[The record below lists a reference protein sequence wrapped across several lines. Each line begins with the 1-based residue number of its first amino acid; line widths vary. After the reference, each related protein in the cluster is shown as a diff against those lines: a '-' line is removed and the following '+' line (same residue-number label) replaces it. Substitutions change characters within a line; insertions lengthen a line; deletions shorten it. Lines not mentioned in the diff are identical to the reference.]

1 MAELQ
6 NLVWFIILIPILT
19 WIFAILN
26 EKAEFQMFIWI
37 ISLLIW
43 GISWNIFWT
52 NNISSSLLIWW
63 LIIWIIWFK
72 RAFKIRF

>member
-26 EKAEFQMFIWI
+26 EKAEFQMFICQG
-37 ISLLIW
+37 SN
-43 GISWNIFWT
+43 S
-52 NNISSSLLIWW
+52 
-63 LIIWIIWFK
+63 
-72 RAFKIRF
+72 